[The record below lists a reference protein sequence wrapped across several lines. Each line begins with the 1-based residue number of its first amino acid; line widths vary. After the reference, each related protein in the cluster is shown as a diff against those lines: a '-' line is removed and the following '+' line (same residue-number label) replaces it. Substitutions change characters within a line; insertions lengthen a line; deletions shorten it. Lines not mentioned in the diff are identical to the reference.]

1 MLFNQS
7 LRSHYTPMVLQQ
19 QSNERVGVCSLTDT
33 VTPMN
38 AEYNQEV
45 HSYKKLD
52 SILNKNLHVMKKG
65 LMFII
70 GIALFVISY
79 YHSRK
84 QLNYM
89 AAQSAASEVATPVAS
104 PSESNQTETES
115 SSYYQVATW
124 R

>member
-1 MLFNQS
+1 
-7 LRSHYTPMVLQQ
+7 
-19 QSNERVGVCSLTDT
+19 
-33 VTPMN
+33 MN
-38 AEYNQEV
+38 ADYVQEA
-45 HSYKKLD
+45 HSYTKID
-52 SILNKNLHVMKKG
+52 YSLNKNVHVMKKG

-84 QLNYM
+84 QLDYM
-89 AAQSAASEVATPVAS
+89 ASQSAAAEVTPPVAS
-104 PSESNQTETES
+104 PPESNQTESES

>member
-1 MLFNQS
+1 
-7 LRSHYTPMVLQQ
+7 
-19 QSNERVGVCSLTDT
+19 
-33 VTPMN
+33 
-38 AEYNQEV
+38 
-45 HSYKKLD
+45 
-52 SILNKNLHVMKKG
+52 MKKG